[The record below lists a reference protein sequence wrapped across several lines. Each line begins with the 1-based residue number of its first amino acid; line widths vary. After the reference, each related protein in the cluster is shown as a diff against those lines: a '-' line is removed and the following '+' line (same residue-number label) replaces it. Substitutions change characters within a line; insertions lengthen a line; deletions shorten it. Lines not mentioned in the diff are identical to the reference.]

1 MYKSSIKVMT
11 KISKEI
17 IDKYTKWMNRNQ
29 VDLIDWLIGVE
40 HQH

>member
-1 MYKSSIKVMT
+1 MT

-29 VDLIDWLIGVE
+29 VYLIDWLIGVE